1 MLDHLTYICLAL
13 CTIIEPVFEK
23 KVSKCFR
30 KIFKLEKK
38 KKRKLIMESK
48 EKLLDEPAT
57 KKLKGMS
64 RSASRKFELT
74 PIGGL
79 NAGE

>member
-1 MLDHLTYICLAL
+1 
-13 CTIIEPVFEK
+13 
-23 KVSKCFR
+23 
-30 KIFKLEKK
+30 
-38 KKRKLIMESK
+38 MESK